1 MKKLTESLDY
11 PMLHCNNCCIAQIT
25 CFYRRLMMNNTIFE
39 NLNEVGKASYDSIK
53 ELYAINTGIAK
64 QLAEQQL
71 AMVNLSVEC
80 ANRQLKLA
88 SEVNGYKEVING
100 QSEIAS
106 DVSSKTLGIARNTV
120 DILTESK
127 EEVNTWFEK
136 GIKEAAKVAP
146 FIKAA

>member
-1 MKKLTESLDY
+1 
-11 PMLHCNNCCIAQIT
+11 
-25 CFYRRLMMNNTIFE
+25 MNNTIFE

-71 AMVNLSVEC
+71 ALVNMSVEC
-80 ANRQLKLA
+80 ADRQLKLA
-88 SEVNGYKEVING
+88 SEANGYKEVING
-100 QSEIAS
+100 QSEIVS
-106 DVSSKTLGIARNTV
+106 DVSSKTPGIARNTV

-127 EEVNTWFEK
+127 EEVNSWFEN
-136 GIKEAAKVAP
+136 GMNEAAKVAP

>member
-1 MKKLTESLDY
+1 
-11 PMLHCNNCCIAQIT
+11 
-25 CFYRRLMMNNTIFE
+25 MMNNTIFE
-39 NLNEVGKASYDSIK
+39 NLNEVGKTSYESIK
-53 ELYAINTGIAK
+53 ELYAINTNIAR
-64 QLAEQQL
+64 QLVEQQL
-71 AMVNLSVEC
+71 ALVNLGVDC

-88 SEVNGYKEVING
+88 GEASGYKEVING

-127 EEVNTWFEK
+127 EEVNTWFEN
-136 GIKEAAKVAP
+136 GMKEAAKVTP